1 MTPED
6 WLEGLAGAEVPG
18 HVTRLMR
25 LCLMDWA
32 ACAKAGQGEP
42 VAAVIGPAGEDA
54 ARRALVWGTQG
65 HALDFDDTHFGHIGH
80 TSAVVMPALLALAG
94 DRPMVEVLEAAAVGS
109 EAALR
114 VGLWLGRAHY
124 QVGFHQTATSGAVGA
139 AVGAARLLSLEAAR
153 LRHALGLAATAASG
167 LKGQFG
173 TMGKP
178 LNAGLAARV
187 AVESVLWA
195 REGMTS
201 DPAGLSGPQ
210 GFGATHHG
218 EGRAEAFEGPD
229 WQITGVSHKFHAC
242 CHGLHA
248 MLEALREAPRD
259 VVRVTVHTHPRWLS
273 VCNQPA
279 PDTGLGVK
287 FSYRHTAAMALRG
300 RDTGDSAVF
309 TDETARD
316 PVLMEWR
323 ERVDVLGDD
332 SVAETAT
339 RVVLTRENGSEVTL
353 THDLARPMPLDAREA
368 RLTAKVA
375 TLLREAETLVAL
387 TRSDSAKALADWL
400 QRP

>member
-1 MTPED
+1 M
-6 WLEGLAGAEVPG
+6 A
-18 HVTRLMR
+18 
-25 LCLMDWA
+25 
-32 ACAKAGQGEP
+32 
-42 VAAVIGPAGEDA
+42 
-54 ARRALVWGTQG
+54 
-65 HALDFDDTHFGHIGH
+65 
-80 TSAVVMPALLALAG
+80 
-94 DRPMVEVLEAAAVGS
+94 EVLEAAAVGS

-187 AVESVLWA
+187 AVECVLWA

-218 EGRAEAFEGPD
+218 EGRAEAFEGPE

-287 FSYRHTAAMALRG
+287 FSYRHTAAMGLRG
-300 RDTGDSAVF
+300 RDTGDSAVY

-339 RVVLTRENGSEVTL
+339 RVVLAREDGSEVTL

-375 TLLREAETLVAL
+375 TLLGEAETLGDL